1 MHGRMRCIHTDLANS
16 QNGKFVS
23 GSSARGHLVLP
34 GCRTSFANFSLCHH
48 TAHVTTMCCTLQ
60 RAGHSVVAIL
70 SELLL
75 LLLLLL
81 PLL

>member
-1 MHGRMRCIHTDLANS
+1 
-16 QNGKFVS
+16 
-23 GSSARGHLVLP
+23 
-34 GCRTSFANFSLCHH
+34 
-48 TAHVTTMCCTLQ
+48 MCCTLQ